1 MKKTEKWKPHPTRE
15 NIFINQDDGLM
26 YERLS
31 SGWYN
36 MIEQELTECQELE
49 IFRKSSGLVAMT
61 SRSRG
66 KFGPPADKIVKDKSE

>member
-1 MKKTEKWKPHPTRE
+1 MEETEKWKPHPTRE

-26 YERLS
+26 YERLE

-36 MIEQELTECQELE
+36 MIEQELTEHQELE
-49 IFRKSSGLVAMT
+49 MFRKADGVVRMT

-66 KFGPPADKIVKDKSE
+66 RIPQPSDKTLSK